1 MARIASIIL
10 TKEDKKAK
18 LVELNQ
24 GIQCAKAAIKGI
36 AASVKHSDAALK
48 AATKQHADVLKVLDK
63 KSTVLAKDLAL
74 LEAQKSA
81 LVNDTSVGAAP
92 AKAPVGEPAKRTRRT
107 KAEMEAFRASQAAA

>member
-18 LVELNQ
+18 LVELND
-24 GIQCAKAAIKGI
+24 GIKCAKAAIKCI
-36 AASVKHSDAALK
+36 ATSVKENDATLK
-48 AATKQHADVLKVLDK
+48 AATKKHAGVLRVLEK
-63 KSTVLAKDLAL
+63 ESTIWTKDLAL
-74 LEAQKSA
+74 LETQKSA
-81 LVNDTSVGAAP
+81 LINDTSVGAAP